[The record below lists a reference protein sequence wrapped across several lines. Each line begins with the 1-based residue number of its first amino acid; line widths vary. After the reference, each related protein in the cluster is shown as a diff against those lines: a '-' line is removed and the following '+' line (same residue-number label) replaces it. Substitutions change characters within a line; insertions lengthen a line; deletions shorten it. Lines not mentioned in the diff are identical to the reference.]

1 MHIYIVI
8 CETACGDAID
18 KVFTSSPR
26 AYIYCE
32 AQNKLYPSMF
42 HKVVHHWAI

>member
-8 CETACGDAID
+8 CETKYGDAID
-18 KVFTSSPR
+18 EVFTSSPK
-26 AYIYCE
+26 AYAYCE
-32 AQNKLYPSMF
+32 EQNKKYPSLH